1 MGNKTGSDRISM
13 AGELGLEPSEL
24 TGAYDGAH
32 LTNGDLEA
40 LRSVLAK
47 NVGGDRENMAHW
59 LRTENSQLGA
69 APLDLVK
76 TREGFESVVA
86 YLERSINR

>member
-1 MGNKTGSDRISM
+1 MGNETLSDRISM
-13 AGELGLEPSEL
+13 AGELGLEESEL
-24 TGAYDGAH
+24 TGAYDAAH
-32 LTNGDLEA
+32 LTNEDLEA

-47 NVGGDRENMAHW
+47 NMGGDRENMAHW

-76 TREGFESVVA
+76 THEGFESVVA
-86 YLERSINR
+86 CLERILNR